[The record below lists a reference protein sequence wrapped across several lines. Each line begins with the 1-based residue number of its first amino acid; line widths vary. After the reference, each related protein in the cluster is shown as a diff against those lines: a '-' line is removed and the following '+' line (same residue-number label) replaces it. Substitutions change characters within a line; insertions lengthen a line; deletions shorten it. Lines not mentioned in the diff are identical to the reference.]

1 MAIEIKELIV
11 KGKINGSGS
20 IEEKDIIE
28 IINNLKESESNGESS
43 LSESERRSL
52 VDECVQD
59 VITKLDTKNNF

>member
-59 VITKLDTKNNF
+59 VITKLDTKNNY